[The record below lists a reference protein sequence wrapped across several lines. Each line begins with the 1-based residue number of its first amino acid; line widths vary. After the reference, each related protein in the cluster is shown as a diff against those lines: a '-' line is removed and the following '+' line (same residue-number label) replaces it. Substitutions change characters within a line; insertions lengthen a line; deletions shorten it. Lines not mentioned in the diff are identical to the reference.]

1 MISANSSSRTP
12 ARLLRILPVLA
23 LALLAG
29 CGKSSIRSEIPKLI
43 CPAVGLVKDTTTL
56 TRFREGGSYDTDDVL
71 YSAFLSRMTSNCAK
85 DGNEIIADIAFNVT
99 GVKGPASGTDQ
110 ISLPYFVAVTTQG
123 GGILSK
129 QVYNSVI
136 DLSKGG
142 RGSVRE
148 HLNLHLDAGET
159 KDLHDY
165 EVLIGFQLSDDD
177 LVYNLAH

>member
-1 MISANSSSRTP
+1 MIGANSSPRKP
-12 ARLLRILPVLA
+12 VRLFRILPVLA

-29 CGKSSIRSEIPKLI
+29 CGKSAIRSEIPKLI
-43 CPAVGLVKDTTTL
+43 CPSVGLVKDTTTL
-56 TRFREGGSYDTDDVL
+56 TRFREGGTYDTGDVL
-71 YSAFLSRMTSNCAK
+71 YSAFLSNMSSNCML
-85 DGNEIIADIAFNVT
+85 DGNEVVSDVAFDVT

-136 DLSKGG
+136 DLSRDG
-142 RGSVRE
+142 RGTVRE
-148 HLNLHLDAGET
+148 HLNLHLDARGT
-159 KDLHDY
+159 KDLHEF